1 MRAFFNAQYINFIVW
16 YKLTIY
22 TFRLSPGGFKEP
34 LHLIFQF
41 RIVYLNRVS
50 GPQKLT
56 IQLSSWRDLLPG
68 FNVILPHVSSSFCKK
83 THYFDVSCVEILL
96 VSTYIVCE
104 RLSVMHEPAGVVEIL
119 VQILPE
125 YPYSELGTEYPP
137 PNENCQRVQIREFQ
151 NTPPKWKLPE
161 SSNPRVSE
169 YPPQWKLSE
178 SPSPRVSEYLLPK
191 WKLSESPNQRVSE
204 YPRPKWKL
212 SESPKLRVSE
222 YPPPQWK
229 LSESP
234 NLRVS
239 EYPPKMK
246 IVRVQIQEFQ
256 NTPTPNEN
264 CQRVQIREF
273 QNTPPMKIVRE
284 SKSES
289 FRIPPQMK
297 IVIESKSESF
307 RIPPSPPNWKNF
319 RFQTSEVL
327 QSGRSYVE
335 TNL

>member
-1 MRAFFNAQYINFIVW
+1 MGAFFNAQYINFIVW

-68 FNVILPHVSSSFCKK
+68 FNVILPHVRSSFCKK

-137 PNENCQRVQIREFQ
+137 PQWKLSESPNPRVSEYPPQNENCQRVQIWEFQ
-151 NTPPKWKLPE
+151 NTP
-161 SSNPRVSE
+161 
-169 YPPQWKLSE
+169 PPQWKLSE

-212 SESPKLRVSE
+212 SESPNLRVSE

-229 LSESP
+229 FSESP

-273 QNTPPMKIVRE
+273 QNTPPPNENCQRVQIRE
-284 SKSES
+284 
-289 FRIPPQMK
+289 FQNT
-297 IVIESKSESF
+297 
-307 RIPPSPPNWKNF
+307 PPNENCHRVQVWEFQNTPLPPKLEKLQISNF
-319 RFQTSEVL
+319 RSL
-327 QSGRSYVE
+327 AIW
-335 TNL
+335 